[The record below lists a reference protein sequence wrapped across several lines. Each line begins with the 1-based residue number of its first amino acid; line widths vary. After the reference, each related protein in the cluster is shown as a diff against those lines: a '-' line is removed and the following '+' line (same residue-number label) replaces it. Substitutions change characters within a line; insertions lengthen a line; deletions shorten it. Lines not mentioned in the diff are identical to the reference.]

1 MLVTNHSPEKKALW
15 QHLLTQYVSRLFN
28 SLDRWYFHLST
39 EWFQAYYSLTSYV
52 SFLPAQ
58 FAFMFH
64 KVLLL
69 GIYLPS
75 LSCPL
80 FLPACLS
87 SFLSLFYYYFPH
99 SVSLWA
105 SNRRYWISTLIRC
118 LFSRKDYDSKPR
130 ASDLPCEKFCACLRN
145 TIQHG
150 IWKLPLQDNVTVKS
164 CADHRFLC
172 YYPWSIQKK
181 PAIWGVLSKILL
193 PFRGNNNF
201 RSYQQKT

>member
-15 QHLLTQYVSRLFN
+15 QHLLAQLCHIYLTHWTGGIFTWAPNGY
-28 SLDRWYFHLST
+28 
-39 EWFQAYYSLTSYV
+39 QAYYSPTSYV

-64 KVLLL
+64 EALLL
-69 GIYLPS
+69 GMYLPS

-105 SNRRYWISTLIRC
+105 SNRCYWISTLIPC

-150 IWKLPLQDNVTVKS
+150 IWKLPLQDNVTIKS
-164 CADHRFLC
+164 CADHQFLC
-172 YYPWSIQKK
+172 YYLWSTQKK
-181 PAIWGVLSKILL
+181 PAIRGVLSKILL
-193 PFRGNNNF
+193 LFRRNNNF